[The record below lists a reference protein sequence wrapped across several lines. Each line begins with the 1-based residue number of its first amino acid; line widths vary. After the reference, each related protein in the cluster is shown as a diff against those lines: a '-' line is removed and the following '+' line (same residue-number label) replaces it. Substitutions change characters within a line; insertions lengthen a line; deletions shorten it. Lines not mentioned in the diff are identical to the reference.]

1 MLFQQ
6 FTYLHVL
13 AIKTIFKQELVVKHT
28 IEINN
33 MDNNALEM
41 KRKHLAAIEKLESC
55 YNPIVEYNN
64 YQENIKMSRDN
75 ELSRYST
82 L

>member
-1 MLFQQ
+1 MLE
-6 FTYLHVL
+6 L
-13 AIKTIFKQELVVKHT
+13 KTIFKQELVVKHT
-28 IEINN
+28 IEIKN

-75 ELSRYST
+75 ELSRYC
-82 L
+82 LK